1 MCCDGVIQYLE
12 KEKVSILIK
21 DRHTCL
27 DLNDRD
33 MYVLKKGIV
42 KVSLIMQDE
51 REFNITYL
59 KGPDVVSLYCD
70 CLTQFRDC
78 HPKIRIESEQA
89 ELYCISKEKFYKQ
102 FKEDA
107 NLQNYVNTY
116 YRNRLKL
123 AITREQ
129 VMIMNSK
136 AGGGVCSWLYGLGGL
151 FGIQTQKGIF
161 IDLQVTNEDIANFC
175 GITTRNSVNRMIRG
189 LKEKHIIQVKNNRI
203 IVLDMDYL
211 KQFTK

>member
-1 MCCDGVIQYLE
+1 MQIKSNPAIISISLYVYMDKDIIYTPQYDTMKGITGVSKMCCDGVIQYLE

-27 DLNDRD
+27 DLNDSN

-59 KGPDVVSLYCD
+59 QGPDVVSLYCD

-89 ELYCISKEKFYKQ
+89 EFYCISKEKFYKRVN
-102 FKEDA
+102 EDA

-136 AGGGVCSWLYGLGGL
+136 AGGGYVLGY
-151 FGIQTQKGIF
+151 
-161 IDLQVTNEDIANFC
+161 
-175 GITTRNSVNRMIRG
+175 
-189 LKEKHIIQVKNNRI
+189 
-203 IVLDMDYL
+203 IV
-211 KQFTK
+211 

>member
-1 MCCDGVIQYLE
+1 MCCDGAIQCLE
-12 KEKVSILIK
+12 KEKVPILIK

-33 MYVLKKGIV
+33 MYILKRGIV

-59 KGPDVVSLYCD
+59 QGPDVVSLYCD

-78 HPKIRIESEQA
+78 HPKIRVESEQA
-89 ELYCISKEKFYKQ
+89 ELYCVSKEKFYKQ
-102 FKEDA
+102 VKENA

-136 AGGGVCSWLYGLGGL
+136 AGGYVLGYIVWLVYLAFKHKRVYSLICRSQMRILRIFVGL
-151 FGIQTQKGIF
+151 QH
-161 IDLQVTNEDIANFC
+161 V
-175 GITTRNSVNRMIRG
+175 
-189 LKEKHIIQVKNNRI
+189 
-203 IVLDMDYL
+203 IV
-211 KQFTK
+211 

>member
-1 MCCDGVIQYLE
+1 MQITSNPAINSISLYVYMDKDIIYAPQYDTMKMITGVSKMCCDGVIQCLE

-27 DLNDRD
+27 DLNDSN

-59 KGPDVVSLYCD
+59 QGPDVVSLYCD

-78 HPKIRIESEQA
+78 LPKIRIESEQA
-89 ELYCISKEKFYKQ
+89 EFYCISKEKFYKRVN
-102 FKEDA
+102 EDA

-136 AGGGVCSWLYGLGGL
+136 AGGYVLGY
-151 FGIQTQKGIF
+151 
-161 IDLQVTNEDIANFC
+161 
-175 GITTRNSVNRMIRG
+175 
-189 LKEKHIIQVKNNRI
+189 
-203 IVLDMDYL
+203 IV
-211 KQFTK
+211 

>member
-1 MCCDGVIQYLE
+1 MKMITGVSKMCCDGVIQYLE

-27 DLNDRD
+27 DLNDSN
-33 MYVLKKGIV
+33 MYILKKGIV

-70 CLTQFRDC
+70 CMTQFRDC

-89 ELYCISKEKFYKQ
+89 ELYCVSKEKFYKRV
-102 FKEDA
+102 KENA

-136 AGGGVCSWLYGLGGL
+136 AGGGMFLVISFSEFIWHSN
-151 FGIQTQKGIF
+151 TKGYI
-161 IDLQVTNEDIANFC
+161 
-175 GITTRNSVNRMIRG
+175 
-189 LKEKHIIQVKNNRI
+189 
-203 IVLDMDYL
+203 Y
-211 KQFTK
+211 

>member
-12 KEKVSILIK
+12 KEKVPILIK

-27 DLNDRD
+27 DLNDSN

-59 KGPDVVSLYCD
+59 QGPDVVSLYCD

-89 ELYCISKEKFYKQ
+89 ELYCISKEKFYKRVN
-102 FKEDA
+102 EDA

-136 AGGGVCSWLYGLGGL
+136 AGGYVLGYIVWRVYLAFKHKRVYLLICRSQMRILRIFVGL
-151 FGIQTQKGIF
+151 QH
-161 IDLQVTNEDIANFC
+161 V
-175 GITTRNSVNRMIRG
+175 
-189 LKEKHIIQVKNNRI
+189 
-203 IVLDMDYL
+203 IV
-211 KQFTK
+211 